1 MPALQI
7 RDVPE
12 DVYQDLVALA
22 KKEHRSIN
30 QQALFMLREKLY
42 PQLYLHRQ
50 DVMQSYSD
58 NQVSE
63 TQYKARIGE
72 LRRKY
77 SSRPQRSWP
86 KDVPTPTEMIREDR
100 DSR

>member
-30 QQALFMLREKLY
+30 QQALFMLRER
-42 PQLYLHRQ
+42 LYLQLDSQRQ
-50 DVMQSYSD
+50 EVVHYYTEDQIA
-58 NQVSE
+58 QA
-63 TQYKARIGE
+63 QYKTQFKKLKQKYYGQVP
-72 LRRKY
+72 RK
-77 SSRPQRSWP
+77 WP
-86 KDVPTPTEMIREDR
+86 DGVPTPTEMIREDR

>member
-30 QQALFMLREKLY
+30 QQALFMLREKMSVTPSFL
-42 PQLYLHRQ
+42 
-50 DVMQSYSD
+50 D
-58 NQVSE
+58 SE
-63 TQYKARIGE
+63 RKCIGGA
-72 LRRKY
+72 LGVDKFAY
-77 SSRPQRSWP
+77 GLAQFLCYNC
-86 KDVPTPTEMIREDR
+86 
-100 DSR
+100 